1 MKCLSVKAGLSARVC
16 SSDGPAHL
24 FELDVLRGFLSW
36 WVVVCHAMWL
46 AGCTIDTLGPIG
58 KLAMDG
64 FAAVDGFIILSG
76 FVITKLIAEKR
87 EPYGVF
93 ISRRILRLFPI
104 FLVALVVAI
113 FVRPLIAFTLANA
126 KLVPIYYDGF
136 WRDEQ
141 AHFWPQFF
149 AHLTMLHGVLPN
161 SILPHA
167 AVALLVP
174 AWSLSLE
181 FQYYLVAPLFDFI
194 NRRFGTVGWFLLI
207 AGSIAA
213 NRAYIQTIGPQ
224 YDHASILFAKLPLF
238 FVGMTSYWIYCDL
251 SKKHERACSAL
262 LFAGAPLFGYLTNSL
277 PLTIWLSVFALIIAK
292 DENCDVAWL
301 KRSLAWPPLA
311 FLGRISYATYLVHFP
326 LQWIAKSAIT
336 RFSPEMS
343 RTGQIFGI
351 LAISA
356 PLTIVASA
364 LLYRFVE
371 KPGIEFGRRLFL
383 GPQAKVPYS
392 RTICTCRHESRE
404 PGAVL
409 VACQGLGRTCK
420 KISQSHSWSNETN
433 LR

>member
-1 MKCLSVKAGLSARVC
+1 MNCLSGEAGLSAHV
-16 SSDGPAHL
+16 SSSEGPAHL

-76 FVITKLIAEKR
+76 FVITKLIVEKR

-93 ISRRILRLFPI
+93 IARRILRLFPI
-104 FLVALVVAI
+104 FLVALAAAI
-113 FVRPLIAFTLANA
+113 FVRPLIAFALTNANPI
-126 KLVPIYYDGF
+126 PIYYDGI

-141 AHFWPQFF
+141 AHFWPQLF

-181 FQYYLVAPLFDFI
+181 FQYYLVAPFFDFI
-194 NRRFGTVGWFLLI
+194 NRRFGTVGWLLLV
-207 AGSIAA
+207 ASAIAA
-213 NRAYIQTIGPQ
+213 NRAYNQTVGAQ
-224 YDHASILFAKLPLF
+224 YDHASILPAKLPLF
-238 FVGMTSYWIYCDL
+238 FVGMTSYWIYCEL
-251 SKKHERACSAL
+251 SKKHERTSSAL
-262 LFAGAPLFGYLTNSL
+262 LLAGAPLLGYLTHSL
-277 PLTIWLSVFALIIAK
+277 PLAIWLSVFALIIAK
-292 DENCDVAWL
+292 DENRDVAWL
-301 KRSLAWPPLA
+301 KRFFAWPPFA
-311 FLGRISYATYLVHFP
+311 FLGRISYSTYLVHFP
-326 LQWIAKSAIT
+326 LQWVAKSAIT

-343 RTGQIFGI
+343 RAEQIIGI

-356 PLTIVASA
+356 PLTLGASV

-371 KPGIEFGRRLFL
+371 KPGIEFGRRLFTPPAFPRGLSPLL
-383 GPQAKVPYS
+383 GNHKLRNRIPKLFVEAETTVQGPSAVAHRVPG
-392 RTICTCRHESRE
+392 I
-404 PGAVL
+404 GGDL
-409 VACQGLGRTCK
+409 
-420 KISQSHSWSNETN
+420 
-433 LR
+433 